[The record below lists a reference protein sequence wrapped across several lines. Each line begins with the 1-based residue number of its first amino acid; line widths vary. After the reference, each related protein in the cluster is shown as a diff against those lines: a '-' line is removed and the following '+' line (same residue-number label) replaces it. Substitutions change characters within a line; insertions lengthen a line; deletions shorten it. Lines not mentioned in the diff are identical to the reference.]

1 MEAGWA
7 ETRANLTLGHDADA
21 AVVAQ
26 QVMQGVFMMKCSG
39 MKVVAAGTGRPS

>member
-21 AVVAQ
+21 AIVAK
-26 QVMQGVFMMKCSG
+26 QVSRVP
-39 MKVVAAGTGRPS
+39 A

>member
-26 QVMQGVFMMKCSG
+26 QVMQGVSMTK
-39 MKVVAAGTGRPS
+39 